1 MSSYGVLMKK
11 NCDLVV
17 KSNQLVQ
24 AVSNLSLVEI
34 RLIQLAIVDAREV
47 GVGISTDTPLVIW
60 ANRYATTF
68 DVTLEAGYWAL
79 KEAAKTLFDRQFTL
93 YLIDADTKKE
103 KRITSRWVS
112 QVGYV
117 DDAAKLEIILSPA
130 VVKEIT
136 RLESQFTRYY
146 LEQTAPLTSAY
157 AVRLY
162 ELLIQWQEAAKLP
175 MFHLESFRQQLGLAD
190 HELIRMSDF
199 KKRVLDLAVS
209 QINEHTD
216 ITVNYEQHKAGRII
230 TGFTFKLKKKHPKD
244 VTPKAKTQSKPKQS
258 PKNDDENIETLLQ
271 DEKWV
276 SKHAQTGESWE
287 QARTRLRH
295 EAKTGKF
302 TLAPTP

>member
-1 MSSYGVLMKK
+1 
-11 NCDLVV
+11 
-17 KSNQLVQ
+17 
-24 AVSNLSLVEI
+24 
-34 RLIQLAIVDAREV
+34 
-47 GVGISTDTPLVIW
+47 
-60 ANRYATTF
+60 
-68 DVTLEAGYWAL
+68 
-79 KEAAKTLFDRQFTL
+79 
-93 YLIDADTKKE
+93 
-103 KRITSRWVS
+103 
-112 QVGYV
+112 
-117 DDAAKLEIILSPA
+117 
-130 VVKEIT
+130 
-136 RLESQFTRYY
+136 
-146 LEQTAPLTSAY
+146 
-157 AVRLY
+157 
-162 ELLIQWQEAAKLP
+162 
-175 MFHLESFRQQLGLAD
+175 
-190 HELIRMSDF
+190 MSDF